1 MTHKCQLWSVDNISN
16 FSHQSKGGLVPPGS
30 EKTNFPILSAKL
42 HLLIEFSVYLNYD
55 YYKFD
60 FSVFYISIVLTF
72 IIVVDITLIL
82 KKELK
87 TYLTLV

>member
-1 MTHKCQLWSVDNISN
+1 MLFKI
-16 FSHQSKGGLVPPGS
+16 
-30 EKTNFPILSAKL
+30 
-42 HLLIEFSVYLNYD
+42 VYLNYD

-72 IIVVDITLIL
+72 KIVVDITLIL